1 MNEALSSGLALICD
15 DQGMILQV
23 LRDDLKLIPVGDEG
37 MLFFRLV
44 DTASRMKAMNFL
56 TEIKSQGAV
65 LDWELNI
72 QTEDKI
78 ITFYFAGGKVGSSLL
93 ITAATNSL
101 IATRLY
107 DDMLQINNEQTNLL
121 RAALKDLSDRDNN
134 RTENKLYDEISLLNN
149 ELVSIQRELA
159 RKNAELSHLNEVKNQ
174 FLGMAAHDLRN
185 PLHVI
190 STYSEFLLDD
200 LSSKLDSEQF
210 DFLTTIHD
218 QSQFMAR
225 LINDLL
231 DVATIESG
239 KLQLDLQP
247 VDLIKLTENNLV
259 RNRMI
264 AARKEITLI
273 LDTSPVLP
281 LLLDPTKIEQVLDNL
296 ITNAIKFSPPG
307 SQVFI
312 RIQPAK
318 KEILLTV
325 QDEGPGIPA
334 DEVEKLFKPFQR
346 TSVKSTA
353 GEKSTGLGLAIIK
366 RIVEGHGGQIWLK
379 SQVGTGSTFFVSLP
393 IIGSED
399 L

>member
-1 MNEALSSGLALICD
+1 MNEALSIGLALICD

-23 LRDDLKLIPVGDEG
+23 LRDDQNLIPVGGEG

-44 DTASRMKAMNFL
+44 DSASRSKAMNFL
-56 TEIKSQGAV
+56 SEIKSHGAV
-65 LDWELNI
+65 LDWEMNI
-72 QTEDKI
+72 QTEEKI
-78 ITFYFAGGKVGSSLL
+78 VTFYFAGGKVDNSLL

-121 RAALKDLSDRDNN
+121 RAALKDLTDRDYK
-134 RTENKLYDEISLLNN
+134 RTENKLYDEISQLNN

-159 RKNAELSHLNEVKNQ
+159 RKNAELSRLNELKNQ

-200 LSSKLDSEQF
+200 LSSILDSEQV

-259 RNRMI
+259 RNRLI
-264 AARKEITLI
+264 AARKKITL
-273 LDTSPVLP
+273 LLETSPIHP

-296 ITNAIKFSPPG
+296 ITNAIKFSPTG
-307 SQVFI
+307 SKVTI
-312 RIQPAK
+312 RVQSTE
-318 KEILLTV
+318 KEVLLTV
-325 QDEGPGIPA
+325 QDEGQGIPA
-334 DEVEKLFKPFQR
+334 EEVEKLFKPFQR

-353 GEKSTGLGLAIIK
+353 GEKSTGLGLAIVK
-366 RIVEGHGGQIWLK
+366 RIIEEHGGKIWLK
-379 SQVGTGSTFFVSLP
+379 SQVGLGSTFFISLP
-393 IIGSED
+393 IIESKP
-399 L
+399 

>member
-1 MNEALSSGLALICD
+1 MNEALSIGLALICD

-23 LRDDLKLIPVGDEG
+23 LRDDQNLIPVGGEG

-44 DTASRMKAMNFL
+44 DSASRSKAMNFL
-56 TEIKSQGAV
+56 SEIKSHGAV
-65 LDWELNI
+65 LDWEMNI
-72 QTEDKI
+72 QTEEKI
-78 ITFYFAGGKVGSSLL
+78 VTFYFAGGKVDNSLL

-121 RAALKDLSDRDNN
+121 RAALKDLTDRDYK
-134 RTENKLYDEISLLNN
+134 RTENKLYDEISQLNN

-159 RKNAELSHLNEVKNQ
+159 RKNAELSRLNELKNQ

-200 LSSKLDSEQF
+200 LSNILDSEQV

-259 RNRMI
+259 RNRLI
-264 AARKEITLI
+264 AARKKITL
-273 LDTSPVLP
+273 LLETSPIHP

-296 ITNAIKFSPPG
+296 ITNAIKFSPTG
-307 SQVFI
+307 SKVTI
-312 RIQPAK
+312 RVQSTE
-318 KEILLTV
+318 KEVLLTV
-325 QDEGPGIPA
+325 QDEGQGIPA
-334 DEVEKLFKPFQR
+334 DEVKKLFKPFQR

-353 GEKSTGLGLAIIK
+353 GEKSTGLGLAIVK
-366 RIVEGHGGQIWLK
+366 RIIEEHGGKIWLK
-379 SQVGTGSTFFVSLP
+379 SQVGLGSTFFISLP
-393 IIGSED
+393 IIESKP
-399 L
+399 

>member
-1 MNEALSSGLALICD
+1 MNEALSIGLALICD

-23 LRDDLKLIPVGDEG
+23 LRDDQNLIPVGGEG

-44 DTASRMKAMNFL
+44 DSASRSKAMNFL
-56 TEIKSQGAV
+56 SEIKSHGAV
-65 LDWELNI
+65 LDWEMNI
-72 QTEDKI
+72 QTEEKI
-78 ITFYFAGGKVGSSLL
+78 VTFYFAGGKVDNSLL

-121 RAALKDLSDRDNN
+121 RAALKDLTDRDYK
-134 RTENKLYDEISLLNN
+134 RTENKLYDEISQLNN

-159 RKNAELSHLNEVKNQ
+159 RKNAELSRLNELKNQ

-200 LSSKLDSEQF
+200 LSSILDSEQV

-259 RNRMI
+259 RNRLI
-264 AARKEITLI
+264 AARKKITL
-273 LDTSPVLP
+273 LLETSPIHP

-296 ITNAIKFSPPG
+296 ITNAIKFSPTG
-307 SQVFI
+307 SKVTI
-312 RIQPAK
+312 RVQSTE
-318 KEILLTV
+318 KEVLLIV
-325 QDEGPGIPA
+325 QDEGQGIPA
-334 DEVEKLFKPFQR
+334 DEVKKLFKPFQR

-353 GEKSTGLGLAIIK
+353 GEKSTGLGLAIVK
-366 RIVEGHGGQIWLK
+366 RIIEEHGGKIWLK
-379 SQVGTGSTFFVSLP
+379 SQVGLGSTFFISLP
-393 IIGSED
+393 IIESKP
-399 L
+399 

>member
-1 MNEALSSGLALICD
+1 MNEALSIGLALICD

-23 LRDDLKLIPVGDEG
+23 LRDDQNLIPVGGEG

-44 DTASRMKAMNFL
+44 DSASRSKAMNFL
-56 TEIKSQGAV
+56 SEIKSHGAV
-65 LDWELNI
+65 LDWEMNI
-72 QTEDKI
+72 QTEEKI
-78 ITFYFAGGKVGSSLL
+78 VTFYFAGGKVDNSLL

-121 RAALKDLSDRDNN
+121 RAALKDLTDRDYK
-134 RTENKLYDEISLLNN
+134 RTENKLYDEISQLNN

-159 RKNAELSHLNEVKNQ
+159 RKNAELSRLNELKNQ

-200 LSSKLDSEQF
+200 LSNILDSEQV

-259 RNRMI
+259 RNRLI
-264 AARKEITLI
+264 AARKKITL
-273 LDTSPVLP
+273 LLETSPIHP

-296 ITNAIKFSPPG
+296 ITNAIKFSPTG
-307 SQVFI
+307 SKVTI
-312 RIQPAK
+312 RVQSTE
-318 KEILLTV
+318 KEVLLTV
-325 QDEGPGIPA
+325 QDEGQGIPA
-334 DEVEKLFKPFQR
+334 EEVEKLFKPFQR

-353 GEKSTGLGLAIIK
+353 GEKSTGLGLAIVK
-366 RIVEGHGGQIWLK
+366 RIIEEHGGKIWLK
-379 SQVGTGSTFFVSLP
+379 SQVGLGSTFFISLP
-393 IIGSED
+393 IIESKP
-399 L
+399 